1 MGGGRS
7 QGSGEIGGKPGG
19 LGSTDRLRFGGNI
32 RGKDEKPLLRE
43 DSVPFP
49 ASVSPCVEMKGHP
62 LSRGL
67 RWHQLPLN
75 NLQVIP
81 GGDGNHPGP
90 ADGRIR
96 GLQMWGQEFLWMWG
110 CWHPCGWGDTGLCR
124 RGAGGWGAL
133 CMGGSAEKSD
143 RGSAYGGTG
152 VPDDEGTQ
160 SFEDE
165 GRDRVLSRTGGQG
178 CLKVGGNM
186 GL

>member
-1 MGGGRS
+1 MTAVFPNEVARHVFKGSFYLRNLNVMGGGRS
-7 QGSGEIGGKPGG
+7 QGSGEIAGKPGG

-96 GLQMWGQEFLWMWG
+96 GLQMWGQELLWMWG
-110 CWHPCGWGDTGLCR
+110 CWHPCGWMGGHRALQKGGRGMGGFVHGRLCR
-124 RGAGGWGAL
+124 EGRQGICIWG
-133 CMGGSAEKSD
+133 D
-143 RGSAYGGTG
+143 RG
-152 VPDDEGTQ
+152 P
-160 SFEDE
+160 
-165 GRDRVLSRTGGQG
+165 
-178 CLKVGGNM
+178 
-186 GL
+186 